1 MGQTHIRT
9 PKNFVL
15 EERLERYADAIEVV
29 PETYRGS
36 WAAACA
42 VVGTEDDAANGTST
56 GVTTSAI
63 SPAPAGRP
71 FDAVH
76 LDLGCGKGAYLA
88 ACAARDPR
96 SLYLGMD
103 TEPICI
109 AYAAQRI
116 VENGLKNAL
125 VLPRSAE
132 SLARIFAPNELAGI
146 TLNFPTPI
154 PKRKYAGKRLVNVD
168 HLLAYRA
175 LLAPDAR
182 VTLRTDSQP
191 LRDYAITQFE
201 AAGYDLHWTSDDVRR
216 EHPGH
221 PETEYETRLAAR
233 GATVYGICATPGAE
247 PSDAQIQAG
256 CDAEQSLAAYLP
268 HDLGALSYVP
278 LGMEGFVVNARN
290 RMAKGK
296 AATPNSDARAR

>member
-15 EERLERYADAIEVV
+15 EERLERYADAIEVA

-42 VVGTEDDAANGTST
+42 PVRAASAATADDPAA
-56 GVTTSAI
+56 
-63 SPAPAGRP
+63 SPAPAAGT
-71 FDAVH
+71 FDAVY
-76 LDLGCGKGAYLA
+76 LDLGCGKGAYLT

-116 VENGLKNAL
+116 VEGELKNAL

-132 SLARIFAPNELAGI
+132 SLERIFAPGELAGI
-146 TLNFPTPI
+146 TLNFPTPF
-154 PKRKYAGKRLVNVD
+154 PKRKFAGKRLVNVD

-191 LRDYAITQFE
+191 LRDYALTQFE
-201 AAGYDLHWTSDDVRR
+201 AAGYALHWVSDDVRA

-221 PETEYETRLAAR
+221 PETEYEARLAAQ
-233 GATVYGICATPGAE
+233 GAAVYGICATPGAT
-247 PSDAQIQAG
+247 PTSAQIQAG
-256 CDAEQSLAAYLP
+256 RDAEQSLAEYLP
-268 HDLGALSYVP
+268 RDLGSLTYVP
-278 LGMEGFVVNARN
+278 LGMEGYVVNARN

-296 AATPNSDARAR
+296 AATPNSDARTR

>member
-15 EERLERYADAIEVV
+15 EERLERYADAIEVA
-29 PETYRGS
+29 PEIYRGS

-42 VVGTEDDAANGTST
+42 AVGAT
-56 GVTTSAI
+56 GFPVTPSGAT
-63 SPAPAGRP
+63 RP
-71 FDAVH
+71 FEAVH

-88 ACAARDPR
+88 ACAACDPH

-116 VENGLKNAL
+116 VENRLKNAL

-132 SLARIFAPNELAGI
+132 SLVRIFASGELAGI
-146 TLNFPTPI
+146 TLNFPTPF
-154 PKRKYAGKRLVNVD
+154 PKRKFAGKRLMNVD

-175 LLAPDAR
+175 LLAPDAC

-191 LRDYAITQFE
+191 LRDYAISQFK
-201 AAGYDLHWTSDDVRR
+201 AAGYNLHWTSDDVRT

-221 PETEYETRLAAR
+221 PETEYEARLAAQ

-256 CDAEQSLAAYLP
+256 RDAEQSLAAYLP
-268 HDLGALSYVP
+268 HDLDALSYVP

-296 AATPNSDARAR
+296 RRVP

>member
-15 EERLERYADAIEVV
+15 EERLERNADAIEVV
-29 PETYRGS
+29 PEIYRDS
-36 WAAACA
+36 WAVACA
-42 VVGTEDDAANGTST
+42 AVGAT
-56 GVTTSAI
+56 GFPVTPSGAT
-63 SPAPAGRP
+63 RP
-71 FDAVH
+71 FEAVY

-88 ACAARDPR
+88 ACAARDPH

-116 VENGLKNAL
+116 IEDGLKNAL

-132 SLARIFAPNELAGI
+132 SLARIFAPGELAGI
-146 TLNFPTPI
+146 TLNFPTPF
-154 PKRKYAGKRLVNVD
+154 PKRKFAGKRLVNVD

-175 LLAPDAR
+175 LLAQGAY

-191 LRDYAITQFE
+191 LRDYAFAQFE
-201 AAGYDLHWTSDDVRR
+201 AAGYDTHWASDDVRR

-221 PETEYETRLAAR
+221 PETEYETRLAAQ
-233 GATVYGICATPGAE
+233 GATVYGICATPGAT
-247 PSDAQIQAG
+247 PTSAQIQAG
-256 CDAEQSLAAYLP
+256 RDAEQSLAAYLP
-268 HDLGALSYVP
+268 HDLDALSYVP
-278 LGMEGFVVNARN
+278 LGMEGYVVNARN

-296 AATPNSDARAR
+296 AATPGVDARAR

>member
-15 EERLERYADAIEVV
+15 EERLERYADAIEVA

-42 VVGTEDDAANGTST
+42 PVRAASAATADDPAA
-56 GVTTSAI
+56 
-63 SPAPAGRP
+63 SPAPAAGT
-71 FDAVH
+71 FDAVY

-116 VENGLKNAL
+116 VEGELKNAL

-132 SLARIFAPNELAGI
+132 SLERIFAPGELAGI
-146 TLNFPTPI
+146 TLNFPTPF

-191 LRDYAITQFE
+191 LRDYALIQFE
-201 AAGYDLHWTSDDVRR
+201 AAGYALHWVSDDVRA
-216 EHPGH
+216 EQPGH
-221 PETEYETRLAAR
+221 PETEYEARLAAQ
-233 GATVYGICATPGAE
+233 GAAVYGICATPAAA
-247 PSDAQIQAG
+247 PTPAQIQAG
-256 CDAEQSLAAYLP
+256 RDAEQSLAEYLP
-268 HDLGALSYVP
+268 RDLGSLTYVP
-278 LGMEGFVVNARN
+278 LGMEGYVVNARN

>member
-15 EERLERYADAIEVV
+15 EERLERYADAIEVA
-29 PETYRGS
+29 PEIYRGS

-42 VVGTEDDAANGTST
+42 AVGAT
-56 GVTTSAI
+56 GFPVTPSGAT
-63 SPAPAGRP
+63 RP
-71 FDAVH
+71 FEAVH

-88 ACAARDPR
+88 ACAACDPH

-116 VENGLKNAL
+116 IESGLKNAL

-132 SLARIFAPNELAGI
+132 SLARIFAPGELAGI
-146 TLNFPTPI
+146 TLNFPTPF
-154 PKRKYAGKRLVNVD
+154 PKRKFAGKRLVNVD

-175 LLAPDAR
+175 LLAQGAY

-191 LRDYAITQFE
+191 LRDYALAQFE
-201 AAGYDLHWTSDDVRR
+201 AAGYDTHWVSDDVRR
-216 EHPGH
+216 EHPGN
-221 PETEYETRLAAR
+221 PETEYEARLAAQ
-233 GATVYGICATPGAE
+233 GATVYGICATPGAT
-247 PSDAQIQAG
+247 PTSAQIQAG
-256 CDAEQSLAAYLP
+256 RDAEQSLAAYLP
-268 HDLGALSYVP
+268 HDLDALSYVP
-278 LGMEGFVVNARN
+278 LGMEGYVVNARN

-296 AATPNSDARAR
+296 AATPGVDARAR

>member
-15 EERLERYADAIEVV
+15 EERLERYANAIEVA
-29 PETYRGS
+29 PESYRGS
-36 WAAACA
+36 WAVACA
-42 VVGTEDDAANGTST
+42 AVGAT
-56 GVTTSAI
+56 GF
-63 SPAPAGRP
+63 PATPSGATRP
-71 FDAVH
+71 FEAVY

-88 ACAARDPR
+88 ACAARDPH

-116 VENGLKNAL
+116 IESGLKNAL

-132 SLARIFAPNELAGI
+132 SLAHIFAPGELAGI
-146 TLNFPTPI
+146 TLNFPTPF
-154 PKRKYAGKRLVNVD
+154 PKRKFAGKRLVNVD

-175 LLAPDAR
+175 LLAQGAY

-191 LRDYAITQFE
+191 LRDYALAQFE
-201 AAGYDLHWTSDDVRR
+201 AAGYDTHWVSDDVRR

-221 PETEYETRLAAR
+221 PETEYEARLAAQ
-233 GATVYGICATPGAE
+233 GATVYGICATPGAT
-247 PSDAQIQAG
+247 PTSAQIQAG

-268 HDLGALSYVP
+268 HDLDALSYVP
-278 LGMEGFVVNARN
+278 LGMEGYVVNARN

-296 AATPNSDARAR
+296 AATPGVDARAR

>member
-15 EERLERYADAIEVV
+15 EERLERYADAIEIA

-36 WAAACA
+36 WAVACA
-42 VVGTEDDAANGTST
+42 PLDAEGDAAKPAGITAAAPT
-56 GVTTSAI
+56 A
-63 SPAPAGRP
+63 SPAAAARS
-71 FDAVH
+71 FSAVY
-76 LDLGCGKGAYLA
+76 LDLGCGKGAYLT

-116 VENGLKNAL
+116 VEGELKNAL

-132 SLARIFAPNELAGI
+132 SLERIFAPGELAGI
-146 TLNFPTPI
+146 TLNFPTPF
-154 PKRKYAGKRLVNVD
+154 PKRKFAGKRLVNVD

-191 LRDYAITQFE
+191 LRDYALTQFE
-201 AAGYDLHWTSDDVRR
+201 AAGYALHWVSDDVRA

-221 PETEYETRLAAR
+221 PETEYEARLAAQ
-233 GATVYGICATPGAE
+233 GAAVYGICATPAAA
-247 PSDAQIQAG
+247 PTPAHIQAG
-256 CDAEQSLAAYLP
+256 RDAEQSLAEYLP
-268 HDLGALSYVP
+268 RDLGSLTYVP
-278 LGMEGFVVNARN
+278 LGMEGYVLNARN

-296 AATPNSDARAR
+296 AATPKP

>member
-15 EERLERYADAIEVV
+15 EERLERYADAIEVA
-29 PETYRGS
+29 PEIYRGS

-42 VVGTEDDAANGTST
+42 AVGATDSP
-56 GVTTSAI
+56 VTPSGAI
-63 SPAPAGRP
+63 RP
-71 FDAVH
+71 FEAVH

-88 ACAARDPR
+88 ARAARDPH

-116 VENGLKNAL
+116 IEGGLKNAL

-132 SLARIFAPNELAGI
+132 SLARIFAPGELAGI
-146 TLNFPTPI
+146 TLNFPTPF
-154 PKRKYAGKRLVNVD
+154 PKRKFAGKRLVNVD

-175 LLAPDAR
+175 LLAQDAY

-191 LRDYAITQFE
+191 LRDYALAQFE
-201 AAGYDLHWTSDDVRR
+201 AAGYDTHWVSDDVRR

-221 PETEYETRLAAR
+221 PETEYEARLAAQ

>member
-15 EERLERYADAIEVV
+15 EERLERYADAIEVA
-29 PETYRGS
+29 PEIYRGS

-42 VVGTEDDAANGTST
+42 AVGATDSP
-56 GVTTSAI
+56 VTPSGAI
-63 SPAPAGRP
+63 RP
-71 FDAVH
+71 FEAVH

-88 ACAARDPR
+88 ACAARDPH

-116 VENGLKNAL
+116 IESGLKNAL

-132 SLARIFAPNELAGI
+132 SLAHIFAPGELAGI
-146 TLNFPTPI
+146 TLNFPTPF
-154 PKRKYAGKRLVNVD
+154 PKRKFAGKRLVNVD

-175 LLAPDAR
+175 LLAQGAY

-191 LRDYAITQFE
+191 LRDYALAQFE
-201 AAGYDLHWTSDDVRR
+201 AAGYDTHWVSDDVRR

-221 PETEYETRLAAR
+221 PETEYEARLAAQ
-233 GATVYGICATPGAE
+233 GATVYGICATPGAT
-247 PSDAQIQAG
+247 PTSAQIQAG
-256 CDAEQSLAAYLP
+256 RDAEQSLAAYLP
-268 HDLGALSYVP
+268 HDLDALSYVP
-278 LGMEGFVVNARN
+278 LGMEGYVVNARN

-296 AATPNSDARAR
+296 AATPGVDARAR

>member
-56 GVTTSAI
+56 GVTASAI

-146 TLNFPTPI
+146 TLNFPTPF

>member
-15 EERLERYADAIEVV
+15 EERLERYADAIEVA

-42 VVGTEDDAANGTST
+42 PVRAASASTADDPAA
-56 GVTTSAI
+56 
-63 SPAPAGRP
+63 SPAPAAGT
-71 FDAVH
+71 FDAVY

-116 VENGLKNAL
+116 VENRLKNAL

-132 SLARIFAPNELAGI
+132 SLARIFAPGELAGI
-146 TLNFPTPI
+146 TLNFPTPF

-191 LRDYAITQFE
+191 LRDYALTQFE
-201 AAGYDLHWTSDDVRR
+201 AAGYALHWVSDDVRA

-221 PETEYETRLAAR
+221 PETEYEARLAAQ
-233 GATVYGICATPGAE
+233 GAAVYGICATPAAA
-247 PSDAQIQAG
+247 PTPAQIQAG
-256 CDAEQSLAAYLP
+256 RDAEQSLAEYLP
-268 HDLGALSYVP
+268 RDLNSLAYVP
-278 LGMEGFVVNARN
+278 LGMEGYVVNARN
-290 RMAKGK
+290 RMVKGK

>member
-15 EERLERYADAIEVV
+15 EERLERYADAIEVA

-42 VVGTEDDAANGTST
+42 PVRAASAATADDPAA
-56 GVTTSAI
+56 
-63 SPAPAGRP
+63 SPAPAAGT
-71 FDAVH
+71 FDAVY
-76 LDLGCGKGAYLA
+76 LDLGCGKGAYLT

-116 VENGLKNAL
+116 VEGELKNAL

-132 SLARIFAPNELAGI
+132 SLERIFAPGEVAGI
-146 TLNFPTPI
+146 TLNFPTPF

-175 LLAPDAR
+175 LLAPASR
-182 VTLRTDSQP
+182 CAPTANRC
-191 LRDYAITQFE
+191 AITRSPSSKPP
-201 AAGYDLHWTSDDVRR
+201 D
-216 EHPGH
+216 
-221 PETEYETRLAAR
+221 TRC
-233 GATVYGICATPGAE
+233 I
-247 PSDAQIQAG
+247 G
-256 CDAEQSLAAYLP
+256 CP
-268 HDLGALSYVP
+268 
-278 LGMEGFVVNARN
+278 MTCARN
-290 RMAKGK
+290 IRDTPRRNTRRASRHK
-296 AATPNSDARAR
+296 APPYTASAQHPPPRRPQHKSKPVAMPSKALPNTFLAT

>member
-42 VVGTEDDAANGTST
+42 PLDAEVGAS
-56 GVTTSAI
+56 
-63 SPAPAGRP
+63 APAGIPAAAPAGIPVTAARS
-71 FDAVH
+71 FDAVY
-76 LDLGCGKGAYLA
+76 LDLGCGKGAYLT

-116 VENGLKNAL
+116 VEDELKNAL

-132 SLARIFAPNELAGI
+132 SLSRIFAPGELAGI
-146 TLNFPTPI
+146 TLNFPTPF
-154 PKRKYAGKRLVNVD
+154 PKRKFAGKCLVNVD

-191 LRDYAITQFE
+191 LRDYALTQFE
-201 AAGYDLHWTSDDVRR
+201 AAGYSLHWVSDDVRA

-221 PETEYETRLAAR
+221 PETEYEARLAAQ
-233 GATVYGICATPGAE
+233 GAAVYGICATPAAA
-247 PSDAQIQAG
+247 PTPAHIQAG
-256 CDAEQSLAAYLP
+256 RDVEQSLAEYLP
-268 HDLGALSYVP
+268 RDLGSLTYVP
-278 LGMEGFVVNARN
+278 LGMEGYVVNARN

-296 AATPNSDARAR
+296 AATPKP

>member
-15 EERLERYADAIEVV
+15 EERFERYTDAIEVA
-29 PETYRGS
+29 PEIYRGS

-42 VVGTEDDAANGTST
+42 AVGAT
-56 GVTTSAI
+56 GFPVALPGATH
-63 SPAPAGRP
+63 P
-71 FDAVH
+71 FEAVH

-116 VENGLKNAL
+116 IEGGLKNAL

-132 SLARIFAPNELAGI
+132 SLAHIFAPGELAGI
-146 TLNFPTPI
+146 TLNFPTPF
-154 PKRKYAGKRLVNVD
+154 PKRKFAGKRLVNVD

-175 LLAPDAR
+175 LLAQGAY

-191 LRDYAITQFE
+191 LRDYALAQFE
-201 AAGYDLHWTSDDVRR
+201 AAGYDTHWVSDDVRR

-221 PETEYETRLAAR
+221 PETEYEARLAAQ
-233 GATVYGICATPGAE
+233 GATVYGICATPGAT
-247 PSDAQIQAG
+247 PTSAQIQAG
-256 CDAEQSLAAYLP
+256 RDAEQSLAAYLP
-268 HDLGALSYVP
+268 HDLDALSYVP
-278 LGMEGFVVNARN
+278 LGMEGYVVNARN

-296 AATPNSDARAR
+296 AATPGVDARAR

>member
-29 PETYRGS
+29 PEIYRDS
-36 WAAACA
+36 WAVACA
-42 VVGTEDDAANGTST
+42 AVGAT
-56 GVTTSAI
+56 GFPVTPSGAT
-63 SPAPAGRP
+63 RP
-71 FDAVH
+71 FEAVY
-76 LDLGCGKGAYLA
+76 LDLGCGKGAYLT

-116 VENGLKNAL
+116 VEGELKNAL
-125 VLPRSAE
+125 VLPRRAE
-132 SLARIFAPNELAGI
+132 SLERIFAPGELAGI
-146 TLNFPTPI
+146 TLNFPTPF
-154 PKRKYAGKRLVNVD
+154 PKRKFAGKRLVNVD

-191 LRDYAITQFE
+191 LRDYALTQFE
-201 AAGYDLHWTSDDVRR
+201 AAGYALHWVSDDVRA

-221 PETEYETRLAAR
+221 PETEYEARLAAQ
-233 GATVYGICATPGAE
+233 GAAVYGICATPAAA
-247 PSDAQIQAG
+247 PTPAHIQAG
-256 CDAEQSLAAYLP
+256 HDAEQSLAEYLP
-268 HDLGALSYVP
+268 RDLNSLAYVP
-278 LGMEGFVVNARN
+278 LGMEGYVVNARN